1 MTRQIFTKVDY
12 ALGSLVDAIDLGTIG
27 LPDIQRPFV
36 WKNAKVRNL
45 FDSMYR
51 GFPIGYL
58 LLWESGPAQGAR
70 TIGAGTKQLSPNLLI
85 VDGQQRLTSIY
96 AVVKGIPVKRENY
109 QDELIEIAFNPLEQK
124 FEVADAAIRRD
135 KAYIPNIS
143 AIWSKDASLFDF
155 VDRYLAGLASS
166 RNISAE
172 DKRRAQEA
180 IGGLHGV
187 LHFPFTA
194 LQLAAVVTEED
205 VSEVFVRIN
214 SEGKKLN
221 QSDFILTLMSV
232 FWDEGRAELENFCRS
247 ARLPNVSAPS
257 PFNHFIRPDPDQL
270 LRVSVGL
277 GFRRARLS
285 YVYSILRGKDL
296 ETGQFSP
303 ARRESQFEV
312 LKKAQSRV
320 VNLQY
325 WHDFLKCLLLAGY
338 RSESMVSSQ
347 NALLFSYTLY
357 LLGRTE
363 FGIEERVLRRVIAQW
378 FFMAALTGRYSSSP
392 ESKMEFDLAELRA
405 LNSGADFVA
414 RLRQIGD
421 AILTPDFW
429 SITLPNELATSAARS
444 PSMFAY
450 FAALTLLQAKAL
462 YSDHSV
468 SDLLDPAVQ
477 AQRAAVERHH
487 LFPKKFLAS
496 IGIDGTREVN
506 QIANFTLVEWGD
518 NADIFNHPPTQYVPR
533 LSARFSPQDL
543 SRMQYWHALP
553 NGWESM
559 EYGLF
564 LQKRR
569 ELMAKVI
576 FDAFSKLAAG
586 PLPSKPDDA
595 ASVRASEL
603 VLQGEGGDIEFK
615 STLRVSL
622 HTGGSDPRIE
632 QAVLKTIA
640 GFVNSNG
647 GTLIIGVGDDGT
659 AVGIDADKFPNED
672 KMNLHLVNIIR
683 DRIGPQ
689 HMMYIHPRFDDYDGT
704 RVLIVDCQKGRDPVY
719 VKDGGSEHFYIRTGA
734 ATTELSAS
742 QMQQFVKR
750 RFG

>member
-1 MTRQIFTKVDY
+1 MVGQIFTKVDY

-58 LLWESGPAQGAR
+58 LLWESGPAQGSR
-70 TIGAGTKQLSPNLLI
+70 TIGLGTKQLSPNLLI

-96 AVVKGIPVKRENY
+96 AIIKGIPVKRENY
-109 QDELIEIAFNPLEQK
+109 QDELIEIAFNPLEHK

-155 VDRYLAGLASS
+155 VERYLEALSSS
-166 RNISAE
+166 RSISAE

-180 IGGLHGV
+180 IGRLHGV

-194 LQLAAVVTEED
+194 LQLASSVSEED

-232 FWDEGRAELENFCRS
+232 FWDEGRTELENFCRS
-247 ARLPNVSAPS
+247 ARVPTVNAPS

-312 LKKAQSRV
+312 LKKAQARV
-320 VNLQY
+320 VNLQF

-338 RSESMVSSQ
+338 RSESMISSQ

-363 FGIEERVLRRVIAQW
+363 FDIEERVLRRVIARW

-392 ESKMEFDLAELRA
+392 ESKMEFDLAELRT
-405 LNSGADFVA
+405 LNSGSAFIA
-414 RLRQIGD
+414 RLNQIGD
-421 AILTPDFW
+421 GVLTSDFW

-450 FAALTLLQAKAL
+450 FAALSLLDAKAL
-462 YSDHSV
+462 YSDHRI
-468 SDLLDPAVQ
+468 SDLLDPAIQ
-477 AQRAAVERHH
+477 SQRTAVERHH
-487 LFPKKFLAS
+487 LFPKKHLAS
-496 IGIDGTREVN
+496 LGIEGTREVN

-518 NADIFNHPPTQYVPR
+518 NSDISDHPPRQYAPQLV
-533 LSARFSPQDL
+533 ARFSPQEL
-543 SRMQYWHALP
+543 SAMHYWHALP

-569 ELMAKVI
+569 EMMAKVI
-576 FDAFSKLAAG
+576 LDAFNKLAVDGIPPEA
-586 PLPSKPDDA
+586 DDIV
-595 ASVRASEL
+595 SLRASEL

-615 STLRVSL
+615 STLRTNL
-622 HTGGSDPRIE
+622 HTGSPDARIE
-632 QAVLKTIA
+632 LAVLKSIA

-647 GTLIIGVGDDGT
+647 GTVIIGVGDDGT
-659 AVGIDADKFPNED
+659 AVGVEPDNFANED
-672 KMNLHLVNIIR
+672 KMNLHLVHLIR

-689 HMMYIHPRFDDYDGT
+689 HMMYIHPRFDDYDGI
-704 RVLIVDCQKGRDPVY
+704 RVLMVECQRGRDPVY
-719 VKDGGSEHFYIRTGA
+719 VKDGNSERFYIRTGA
-734 ATTELSAS
+734 ATTELSPS
-742 QMQQFVKR
+742 QMQQFIRR